1 MAWFTAVLLLLMA
14 PLRAE
19 QLSFE
24 VDKGAER
31 WAFDVRWRDAQ
42 GERHRAQFELPT
54 DQVRA
59 DLDEPLRYKTKD
71 ANQFIVGEV
80 RRWAS
85 DRNGPSISAR
95 ASDGGVRISVT
106 GKNRAKMKEALAEA
120 ATVRDQAAAEY
131 RAEHGF
137 TLLDDGIMPDHV
149 RHARDYAAAL
159 APLVTALGGPGED
172 PRAFAEHA
180 LGFVQSIPYE
190 QASKKRDRFR
200 RPLSLLGR
208 NRGDCDSKSTLFL
221 ALMHQAWPELPLA
234 MVYIPGH
241 AFVGL
246 GLETERGQATLRDEE
261 RTWLLAEPVGPALK
275 PLGEAGKK
283 SERRASRGRVDVRV
297 VQPDA

>member
-1 MAWFTAVLLLLMA
+1 MTWLIVVLFLVA

-24 VDKGAER
+24 VDKGAQS
-31 WAFDVRWRDAQ
+31 WVFDVRWRDAE

-54 DQVRA
+54 SQVRA
-59 DLDEPLRYKTKD
+59 DLDEPLRYKPKD
-71 ANQFIVGEV
+71 ANQHIVREV
-80 RRWAS
+80 RQWAS
-85 DRNGPSISAR
+85 DRKGPDISVRASGGGVQISA
-95 ASDGGVRISVT
+95 T
-106 GKNRAKMKEALAEA
+106 GRDRAKIKQALAEA
-120 ATVRDQAAAEY
+120 AVVRDQAAADY

-137 TLLDDGIMPDHV
+137 TLLDDAIMPDHV
-149 RHARDYAAAL
+149 RHARDYAQEL
-159 APLVTALGGPGED
+159 APVVEALGGPGDD
-172 PRAFAEHA
+172 PRAFAALA

-190 QASKKRDRFR
+190 QASKQRDRFR
-200 RPLSLLGR
+200 RPMSLLGR

-246 GLETERGQATLRDEE
+246 GLETERGQATLRDGD
-261 RTWLLAEPVGPALK
+261 RTWLLAEPVGPAMS
-275 PLGEAGKK
+275 PLGEVGKK
-283 SERRASRGRVDVRV
+283 SERRAKRGRADLRV